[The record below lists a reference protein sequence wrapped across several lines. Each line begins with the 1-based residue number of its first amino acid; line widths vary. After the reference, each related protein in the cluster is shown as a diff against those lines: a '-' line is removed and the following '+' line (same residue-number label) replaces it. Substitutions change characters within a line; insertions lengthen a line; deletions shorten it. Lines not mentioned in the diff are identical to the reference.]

1 MTDLIFYISTF
12 PYIQVLFGIADFP
25 LISSIILLCLTLFS
39 TYRIKKKKQLK
50 LLKVFTGISLLFVLF
65 WVLLV
70 WGSFIKL
77 YMLPVPYICYFINIS
92 TLGFI
97 LYFLFKKQYEV
108 SIYIFLCGLI
118 MSLVPFVG
126 ILAGM
131 SI

>member
-50 LLKVFTGISLLFVLF
+50 MLKVFTGISLLFVLF